1 MLAECPDSRKTLP
14 CGFLLSAACLFCF
27 GCVAPFA
34 LASESIQFFSSP
46 SLVLNQTSD
55 LRVSAIAPT
64 DIQSFVRNW
73 SQFEILV
80 PKKNFPIEASNCKET
95 IQIRFKGI
103 EPSGTTI
110 TAKQMTRWELLQ
122 AIRQN
127 EQNIAPVILEVDVS
141 AYMTK
146 HSDGRYSLSYCNV
159 FVD

>member
-1 MLAECPDSRKTLP
+1 MFAKAC
-14 CGFLLSAACLFCF
+14 CVLSLGCF
-27 GCVAPFA
+27 APFA
-34 LASESIQFFSSP
+34 TASGHIHFLTKP
-46 SLVLNQTSD
+46 SLVLSDTSGVQVNPD
-55 LRVSAIAPT
+55 APT

-110 TAKQMTRWELLQ
+110 TAKQLARWELLQ

-127 EQNIAPVILEVDVS
+127 EQNIAPVILAVDVS

-146 HSDGRYSLSYCNV
+146 HSDVRYSLSYCNV